1 MTVDQI
7 DEDHPLVLEISSLKV
22 TASRFQD
29 EAHSASLKLQ
39 RFSFD
44 ASVAQDRVTNLE
56 RENELLKTELAI
68 LRAHP
73 HPDLSPTSHPA
84 VLQSQELTLSLR
96 RLSDKLSLTEH
107 TLLERTTELAH
118 AASELAKSRL
128 TVEGAYA
135 LAARTR
141 GREEEGKVRERQL
154 EMKIRELKEE
164 VKMEDLVVKQ
174 YADLVRSLE
183 GRKSSTVHPD
193 SPSMQSFGSLATL
206 VDGISEGKAG
216 LQKLFAEF
224 SAESEQLQAEVEKL
238 KGELAVADTRL
249 EAERK
254 GADADRRLLASVQK
268 EIQMLKIE
276 DKSAAAMVS
285 RYMKFSQS
293 STNALQD
300 SFSTLKT
307 RHSATIDTLSNQLAN
322 LTAQLQ
328 LSQAT
333 SDRLRT
339 TLDELGKDIMRE
351 SYGRRREIALRLKFV
366 VREEALQEAL
376 GRWIRRGKE
385 VLDQEQESISRQSL
399 EKLLSDARTI
409 YAVLDTPSASKAP
422 LPPVSESEYSPYAA
436 PTGSLARIIAVEAL
450 VKSLVEELHLQT
462 ARRQE
467 LELAV
472 ATNEPLLPVPAKNKS
487 RLVNGR
493 LKLRRNSVVISDFPS
508 NENELKS
515 DVDAFQNQ
523 EHPEPT
529 DEIDAHDAH
538 KDAPFESTLERAPS
552 PIPVQT
558 MPERTVSLSPNPS
571 SGSAGLPSN
580 SKEPKL
586 IADYVSQTETQD
598 DVLPDLPEGVNSES
612 AGNDELIGDAHMS
625 TTPSLEQEIILP
637 TPVSEQ
643 EIEMTIA
650 EDVEQH
656 PLITDLDHVSHRY
669 DDLQRAFR
677 DCHLA
682 LQDLRKALSSTDM
695 SDGSSA
701 VSNHSVNGISSQI
714 YQAAIERLDNFNEDA
729 RVELEIRAADEAL
742 LAQGYQTMLSL
753 SGSHTHNV
761 SLSSSMISPLSDSSY
776 MLARSFSQDSQQD
789 SELSASEL
797 EAQIRDFV
805 SGKDS
810 NVQRAQQ
817 SLSRK
822 LADVQN
828 DIAVLKRAMHDPD
841 AFGPPSP
848 SATHTTNDVNN
859 LSNNSSG
866 WASWIRGQPSR
877 PASPAPAPTFGHV
890 MTNPRLK
897 HSASFHHDLAQKRRG
912 SVTALNSQQGHPFAN
927 LDLRVSMPA
936 LSPAASSSRS
946 AIFSPPGLDWH
957 GPRTRTVST
966 MNMLGLGTARS
977 TASADGRSPRPQ
989 RNASSASEQEN
1000 NEDSDDDIE

>member
-1 MTVDQI
+1 MAVDQI

-68 LRAHP
+68 LRANP

-118 AASELAKSRL
+118 ATSELAKSRL

-164 VKMEDLVVKQ
+164 VQMEDLVVKQ

-183 GRKSSTVHPD
+183 GRKSTAVHHD
-193 SPSMQSFGSLATL
+193 SPSMQSNGSPPTL

-224 SAESEQLQAEVEKL
+224 SAESELLQAEVEKL
-238 KGELAVADTRL
+238 KGELAAAETRL

-285 RYMKFSQS
+285 RYMKFSQA

-385 VLDQEQESISRQSL
+385 VLDQEQEYISRQSL
-399 EKLLSDARTI
+399 EKLLSDARTV

-472 ATNEPLLPVPAKNKS
+472 ATNEPLLPVPTKS

-515 DVDAFQNQ
+515 DVGAFQNQ

-529 DEIDAHDAH
+529 DESDAH
-538 KDAPFESTLERAPS
+538 KDAPSESTLERAPS

-558 MPERTVSLSPNPS
+558 MTERTVSLSPNPS
-571 SGSAGLPSN
+571 SGSTGLLSN

-586 IADYVSQTETQD
+586 IADSVSQTETQP

-612 AGNDELIGDAHMS
+612 GGNDELIRVAHMS
-625 TTPSLEQEIILP
+625 TLEQEISLP
-637 TPVSEQ
+637 TSVSEQ

-656 PLITDLDHVSHRY
+656 PLISDLDHVSHRY
-669 DDLQRAFR
+669 DELQRAFR

-789 SELSASEL
+789 PELSASEL
-797 EAQIRDFV
+797 EAQILCLESWRM
-805 SGKDS
+805 SKMTLPCS
-810 NVQRAQQ
+810 NVQCM
-817 SLSRK
+817 
-822 LADVQN
+822 
-828 DIAVLKRAMHDPD
+828 I
-841 AFGPPSP
+841 
-848 SATHTTNDVNN
+848 
-859 LSNNSSG
+859 
-866 WASWIRGQPSR
+866 
-877 PASPAPAPTFGHV
+877 PT
-890 MTNPRLK
+890 L
-897 HSASFHHDLAQKRRG
+897 
-912 SVTALNSQQGHPFAN
+912 
-927 LDLRVSMPA
+927 LDLLRLQQHTLQM
-936 LSPAASSSRS
+936 
-946 AIFSPPGLDWH
+946 
-957 GPRTRTVST
+957 T
-966 MNMLGLGTARS
+966 
-977 TASADGRSPRPQ
+977 
-989 RNASSASEQEN
+989 
-1000 NEDSDDDIE
+1000 